1 MGRKSLFLAV
11 SLAIS
16 GLLLF
21 QIFSQNTIN
30 QWPRLL
36 AWIRVDLLRLYLV
49 HGYFFGGKS
58 CFYR

>member
-1 MGRKSLFLAV
+1 MGKKSLFLAV
-11 SLAIS
+11 SLVLS

-36 AWIRVDLLRLYLV
+36 ATAYGPEGPCTWIFSTD
-49 HGYFFGGKS
+49 HQ
-58 CFYR
+58 